1 VASPG
6 SRGRRLLVASAISA
20 VAIAVGGVAFGPLG
34 FSIAFVAGLLGT
46 AWYGDDQLGT
56 CLPLA
61 VMFLL
66 VLLVIGVLVAMLMFI
81 HRS

>member
-1 VASPG
+1 MALPG
-6 SRGRRLLVASAISA
+6 SRGRRLLLASAIS
-20 VAIAVGGVAFGPLG
+20 VAAMTAASLAFGPLG
-34 FSIAFVAGLLGT
+34 FAIAFAAGLLGT

-66 VLLVIGVLVAMLMFI
+66 VLLVIGVLMAMLMFV
-81 HRS
+81 HRP